1 MSTVTYDGI
10 TATFSG
16 TGALTG
22 ATAQLNG
29 ATIAIVEGYSSLGS
43 DSFMGATTLTSV
55 TLPSSVTS
63 IGYRSFQGA
72 TSLTSI
78 TIPAGVTSIGSNAFQ
93 GATSLES
100 IIFEENSQ
108 LTSIGQG
115 AFDGARS
122 LTSIS
127 IPAGVTSIGQE
138 ALKGATSLTD
148 ITVVSSN
155 TIYKDISGVLFNY
168 SGTTLIQYPV
178 GNTTRTSYE
187 IPAGV
192 TSIGNSLFRD
202 ATSLTSITIPASVT
216 TIGEYAFYGT
226 LSLTSLTFEENSQLT
241 SIGQNAF
248 RGARSLTSISI
259 PVGVT
264 SIGNSLFRDA
274 TSLTSISIPAG
285 VTTIGQNAFQGATSL
300 TDITVVP
307 SNTIY
312 KDISGV
318 LFNFSGTTLIQYPGG
333 NTTRTS
339 YEIPDSVT
347 TIGSSAF
354 QFTNLIS
361 ITIPAGVT
369 TIGNN
374 AFRDSNLE
382 SIIFA
387 PNSQLTSIGQ
397 YAFNSATRLVSIS
410 IPEGVTILEIE
421 LFYNAT
427 SLTSVTI
434 PTSVTTIGNNAFYR
448 TLSLTSINVDSDN
461 PNYSDNNGVLFNK
474 NKTTLIQ
481 YTLGSPLT
489 EYIIPAIV
497 TSITTNAF
505 TGSVNLTSIQVD
517 SDNPNYSDNNGV
529 LFNKNKTTLL
539 QYPLGNSR
547 TEYIIPE
554 GVTSIGQEAFVYAIS
569 LTSISIPASV
579 TSIGLEA
586 FQDTTSLTHIS
597 IPASNGLNIPSP
609 ASDVS
614 FFGRTVTTTTI
625 TLPPAAAAAAAAAVL
640 ANTNFNSVLSNIGV
654 DTGGMTSVLNIIASN
669 PRGKIFN
676 GVITIPNGV
685 FGNLTDDN
693 KSQLIAKI
701 KESYAT
707 ALSVDE
713 DRIRVTLSSG
723 SIIATVDV
731 YESGS
736 VVPIC
741 FPAGTPVTTDQGFVP
756 IEKLNP
762 DKHTIDGKK
771 IVAITQTRPLF
782 KEIVSIKKNALANN
796 VPSQNTQIS
805 NHHMVSYQGNMIQ
818 ACELANVCEGVNFIP
833 YNGETLYNVLLEKHS
848 VMTINNMVCET
859 LHPRN
864 VMAIIYGSKFNTTEK
879 DKLLNVLA
887 SIFKKRDRD
896 AYYKIISI
904 VDGINQHRK
913 SQTIAK

>member
-78 TIPAGVTSIGSNAFQ
+78 TIPAGVTTIGSNAF
-93 GATSLES
+93 
-100 IIFEENSQ
+100 
-108 LTSIGQG
+108 
-115 AFDGARS
+115 
-122 LTSIS
+122 
-127 IPAGVTSIGQE
+127 
-138 ALKGATSLTD
+138 
-148 ITVVSSN
+148 
-155 TIYKDISGVLFNY
+155 
-168 SGTTLIQYPV
+168 
-178 GNTTRTSYE
+178 
-187 IPAGV
+187 
-192 TSIGNSLFRD
+192 RD
-202 ATSLTSITIPASVT
+202 VTSLTSITIPASVT

-259 PVGVT
+259 PAGVT

-274 TSLTSISIPAG
+274 RSLTSISIPAG
-285 VTTIGQNAFQGATSL
+285 VTTIGQNAFQGATSLTSITIPAGVTSIGSNAFQGATSL

-547 TEYIIPE
+547 TEYIIPEGVTSIGQEAFIYAISLTSIIIPE